1 MLLNFER
8 KNPMRA
14 SFRCSFHAPFA
25 LSTSPFPSASR
36 RLKCFK
42 PGGFDGIMEHIVVRE
57 GRWAI
62 DRDLHGCKSRET
74 LVDINPSTLLGV
86 PTTLYKDL
94 V

>member
-1 MLLNFER
+1 
-8 KNPMRA
+8 
-14 SFRCSFHAPFA
+14 
-25 LSTSPFPSASR
+25 
-36 RLKCFK
+36 
-42 PGGFDGIMEHIVVRE
+42 MEHIVVRE
-57 GRWAI
+57 DRRAI